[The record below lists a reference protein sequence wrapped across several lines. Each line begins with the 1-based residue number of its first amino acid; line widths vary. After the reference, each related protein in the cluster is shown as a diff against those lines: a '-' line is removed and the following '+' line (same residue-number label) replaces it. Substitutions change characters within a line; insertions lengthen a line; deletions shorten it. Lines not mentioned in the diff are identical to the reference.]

1 MLPLRHHPP
10 RTHRRTARVRRPLRG
25 AALRGHEAEFGSG
38 VKGFTVDGSEGFD
51 GLPDVSQDQDRRHYA
66 VTVRPTVFV
75 NLVPDHVILH
85 RMFPLAEDRTVVEC
99 DWLYARG
106 RGGRGGPVEAGGA
119 VPPGQ
124 RPGLRGRRADA
135 AGHGVPGLPGRRVL
149 VPTEHH
155 IGNFHAW
162 LLDRLGE
169 APA

>member
-51 GLPDVSQDQDRRHYA
+51 GLPEVSQDQDRRHYA

-85 RMFPLAEDRTVVEC
+85 RMFALAEDRTVVEC
-99 DWLYARG
+99 DWLYAPEVVAAG
-106 RGGRGGPVEAGGA
+106 ADLSKPVELFHR
-119 VPPGQ
+119 VNTP
-124 RPGLRGRRADA
+124 DFA
-135 AGHGVPGLPGRRVL
+135 AGERTR
-149 VPTEHH
+149 
-155 IGNFHAW
+155 
-162 LLDRLGE
+162 
-169 APA
+169 PAMASRA